1 MLTVEPMSGYDMK
14 KFCEQSLAHFW
25 HENYGNLY
33 PRLKRLQASGLI
45 RGRRE
50 RRERG
55 PDAIVYSLTRG
66 GRRRFLAWL
75 RQEPEPERMRSEFM
89 LKLFFGAH
97 AGPDATAANIRA
109 YRRQHE
115 ATGRQY
121 AATEQMLRK
130 GLADRPEVPYWLMAL
145 RRGQLLTEARLTWCA
160 ECEALIGDLGL
171 DKEASS

>member
-33 PRLKRLQASGLI
+33 PRLKRLQADTLI

-55 PDAIVYSLTRG
+55 PDAIVYSLTRA
-66 GRRRFLAWL
+66 GRRRFLDWL

-89 LKLFFGAH
+89 LKLFFGAQ
-97 AGPDATAANIRA
+97 AGPDATATNIRA

-115 ATGRQY
+115 AAGRQY
-121 AATEQMLRK
+121 AAIEQMLRK
-130 GLADRPEVPYWLMAL
+130 GLADRPEAPYWLMAL
-145 RRGQLLTEARLTWCA
+145 RRGQLLTEARLRWCA

-171 DKEASS
+171 EEEPPS